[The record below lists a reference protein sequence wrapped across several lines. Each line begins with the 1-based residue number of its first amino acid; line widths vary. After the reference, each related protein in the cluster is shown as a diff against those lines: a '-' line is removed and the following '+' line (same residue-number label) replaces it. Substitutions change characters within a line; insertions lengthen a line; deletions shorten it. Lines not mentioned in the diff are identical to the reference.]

1 MPIETFAME
10 RMQSTWENLVDYDM
24 SESGV
29 RPLTM
34 RELVEMTLRLIGRRR
49 LLIPIPFAV
58 ARVQARLFEFFPSPP
73 LTTSQVDLL
82 RTDNVV
88 SGVLRGFRELGIEP
102 KGVEEVVP
110 TYIGRSHVPEP
121 H

>member
-1 MPIETFAME
+1 
-10 RMQSTWENLVDYDM
+10 
-24 SESGV
+24 
-29 RPLTM
+29 M
-34 RELVEMTLRLIGRRR
+34 RELVKIALRLIGRRR
-49 LLIPIPFAV
+49 LLVPVPFAV
-58 ARVQARLFEFFPSPP
+58 AAVQARLFELLPSPP

-82 RTDNVV
+82 RMDNVA
-88 SGVLRGFRELGIEP
+88 SGVLPGFRKLGIEP